1 MNEKALIGRHENT
14 ERNAGMKKK
23 LSIAGALILVVT
35 AAATVWATTGTAQVQ
50 AKYKIG
56 VSYQGVRVPFI
67 KALQNAAR
75 AEAKRLGNVQLL
87 EVDSNFDTNQ
97 ELSNV
102 QTLLGRGIQCLAI
115 EAVSV
120 TGSNG
125 AVQAANE
132 KKIPVI
138 EFNSGTKGPGKY
150 VAFVG
155 ANHYDSGVLLAKFVE
170 RVYKKAGKAKLSGL
184 YLRGVAGQVTDTIRS
199 TAVHNTWK
207 KDGYASK
214 ISTSEQHADFDRAK
228 SQQVTESVISSGKK
242 IDFIITNGDDMTLGA
257 VEALKAHGL
266 SGKVPIAGV
275 DGPPEVLKD
284 IQKGLITAT
293 VFQNPEPQGAGGVRE
308 CVQVLQGKKVPKIKY
323 IPKRVYP
330 H

>member
-1 MNEKALIGRHENT
+1 
-14 ERNAGMKKK
+14 MKKK
-23 LSIAGALILVVT
+23 LAVTGALVLAVSIT
-35 AAATVWATTGTAQVQ
+35 AAVWTTVGTAQPQ

-75 AEAKRLGNVQLL
+75 AEAKKLGNVQLL

-125 AVQAANE
+125 AVQAANA
-132 KKIPVI
+132 KKVPVI

-170 RVYKKAGKAKLSGL
+170 RVYTQTHKAKLSGL

-199 TAVHNTWK
+199 TAVHATWK

-228 SQQVTESVISSGKK
+228 AQQVTESVISSGKPL
-242 IDFIITNGDDMTLGA
+242 DFIITNGDDMTLGA
-257 VEALKAHGL
+257 VEALKAHKL
-266 SGKVPIAGV
+266 TGKVPIAGV
-275 DGPPEVLKD
+275 DGPPEVLTD

-293 VFQNPEPQGAGGVRE
+293 VFQNPEPQGAGGVSE

-323 IPKRVYP
+323 IPFVLTDKSNVNSMMAIAKRVYP